1 MRVLVAG
8 GGGFLGSHVVD
19 ALVARGDHVVV
30 VDDFSTGHISNL
42 AHHAD
47 GAVEVIRADIADGFS
62 VRGAIDAVMNL
73 ASPASPKD
81 YLERP
86 LETLRTG
93 SEGTHRLLQLADTHQ
108 ARFLQAS
115 TSEVYGDPEIS
126 PQPESY
132 WGRVN
137 PVGPRSVYDEAKRY
151 GESLVTAYQ
160 RLGRVTTSI
169 ARIFNTYGPRL
180 AAGDGRVVSNFIV
193 QALAGQDITI
203 YGTGEQTRSLC
214 YVDDQVRG
222 LLLLLD
228 SQETG
233 PINIGSQEEISILE
247 LAGVVIELTGS
258 RSRLS
263 YKPLP
268 ADDPR
273 QRRPDT
279 TLAEQRLEWLPQVGL
294 REGLG
299 HTIDYFRQSAPL

>member
-1 MRVLVAG
+1 
-8 GGGFLGSHVVD
+8 
-19 ALVARGDHVVV
+19 
-30 VDDFSTGHISNL
+30 
-42 AHHAD
+42 
-47 GAVEVIRADIADGFS
+47 
-62 VRGAIDAVMNL
+62 
-73 ASPASPKD
+73 
-81 YLERP
+81 
-86 LETLRTG
+86 
-93 SEGTHRLLQLADTHQ
+93 
-108 ARFLQAS
+108 
-115 TSEVYGDPEIS
+115 
-126 PQPESY
+126 
-132 WGRVN
+132 
-137 PVGPRSVYDEAKRY
+137 
-151 GESLVTAYQ
+151 
-160 RLGRVTTSI
+160 
-169 ARIFNTYGPRL
+169 
-180 AAGDGRVVSNFIV
+180 
-193 QALAGQDITI
+193 
-203 YGTGEQTRSLC
+203 LC

-299 HTIDYFRQSAPL
+299 RTIDYFRQSAPL

>member
-19 ALVARGDHVVV
+19 ALVARGDYVVV

-42 AHHAD
+42 SHHSD
-47 GAVEVIRADIADGFS
+47 EVVEVIRADIADGFS

-299 HTIDYFRQSAPL
+299 RTIDYFRQSAPL